1 MAPVL
6 PQSAVGGPAQQGVI
20 QVIPPGAL
28 DRLEAKRNK
37 EIADAQDAANNPSP
51 IAMTNLAGFIHTQF
65 QMMKNHRDNTTA
77 GWSNRLLAALR
88 AFNRQYDPNKLQE
101 INKFG
106 GSQIYLG
113 LTAAKC
119 RGASSL
125 LRDVYLQADRPWGL
139 DPGPDPALPPNI
151 MASIEQLIRA
161 ELGTLQ
167 QAGQPIDPNAVRDRL
182 QTLLEAARQAA
193 KKKAADQAKIAE
205 DKIDEFLIEG
215 NFYKA
220 LAEFI
225 VDLPIF
231 PFACLKG
238 PVVRIVPAIDWNN
251 GTAVSTPKPK
261 LFWERVSPFDVWW
274 TPGVSDIENASIIE
288 RQRLSRADLNDLLD
302 LPGYNQDEIRAVLD
316 EYGRGGLVDNWDYTD
331 AERADMESREN
342 PLYNRSGMITCLEF
356 NGNVQGR
363 MLLEQGVDAKFI
375 TDPMRDYMVQA
386 WLIGTHVIKV
396 QMSPSPRKRHSY
408 FITSF
413 EKVPGTPL
421 GNGLTD
427 IIADLQES
435 SNSVMRAVI
444 NNLSIASGPQVM
456 INDERL
462 APGEDGEDL
471 FPWKRWHYV
480 GDPMGQNAQVPISFF
495 QPTSNVTELLLAL
508 DKLNGMADDAS
519 AIPRYL
525 AGQSAGGAGRT
536 SSGLAM
542 LMANASKVLQTVAA
556 NIDRDVFDPALTS
569 LYDMIMLTDT
579 SGLLTGEEKVR
590 VMGVN
595 VAIQR
600 ETQRSRQ
607 LEFLQITANPI
618 DMSIIGPEGRAQVLS
633 VVADGIGMPGS
644 KIVPSEDEIK
654 AKEQA
659 AQIAAVQQAHQ
670 PGGQP
675 GQPGQQDQNA
685 RHAQGAQAPRGGNV
699 TGDAGPRVNISGSPH

>member
-1 MAPVL
+1 MDGVL
-6 PQSAVGGPAQQGVI
+6 PQSAVPGATQGVI
-20 QVIPPGAL
+20 RVIPPGAL
-28 DRLEAKRNK
+28 DRMEQRANQERAAA
-37 EIADAQDAANNPSP
+37 EDAAKLSD
-51 IAMTNLAGFIHTQF
+51 IAISNLAGHIRTQF
-65 QMMKNHRDNTTA
+65 EMMRNHRNNTSA
-77 GWSNRLLAALR
+77 GWSNRLVAALR
-88 AFNRQYDPNKLQE
+88 AFNGQYDPSKLQE
-101 INKFG
+101 IKKFG
-106 GSQIYLG
+106 GSEIYFRMV
-113 LTAAKC
+113 ASKC

-139 DPGPDPALPPNI
+139 DPGPDPAIPPNI
-151 MASIEQLIRA
+151 MNSIEQLIKT

-167 QAGQPIDPNAVRDRL
+167 QAGQPIDPNSVRDRL
-182 QTLLEAARQAA
+182 QGLLEAARQAA

-205 DKIDEFLIEG
+205 DKIDEFLVEG

-238 PVVRIVPAIDWNN
+238 PVVRVVPTVDWSS
-251 GTAVSTPKPK
+251 GSAVSTQKPR

-274 TPGVSDIENASIIE
+274 TPGAADIENADVIE

-302 LPGYNQDEIRAVLD
+302 LPGYDREAIRLVLD
-316 EYGRGGLVDNWDYTD
+316 EYGRGGLTDNWDQTD
-331 AERADMESREN
+331 AERADMENREN
-342 PLYNRSGMITCLEF
+342 PLFNRSGMITCLEF

-375 TDPMRDYMVQA
+375 SDPLRDYMVQA
-386 WLIGTHVIKV
+386 WLIGTHIIKV
-396 QMSPSPRKRHSY
+396 QMSPSPRKRHPY
-408 FITSF
+408 YITSF

-427 IIADLQES
+427 IISDLQES
-435 SNSVMRAVI
+435 SNSVMRALI

-471 FPWKRWHYV
+471 YPWKRWHYM
-480 GDPMGQNAQVPISFF
+480 GDPMGANAQVPISFF
-495 QPTSNVTELLLAL
+495 QPTSNVNELLMAL
-508 DKLNGMADDAS
+508 EKLNAMADDAS

-525 AGQSAGGAGRT
+525 SGQSAGGAGRT

-556 NIDRDVFDPALTS
+556 NIDRDIFDPALTA
-569 LYDMIMLTDT
+569 LYDMIMLTDR
-579 SGLLTGEEKVR
+579 SGLLSGDEKVR
-590 VMGVN
+590 VMGVT

-600 ETQRSRQ
+600 ETQRARQ

-618 DMSIIGPEGRAQVLS
+618 DMSIIGPEGRAQVLET
-633 VVADGIGMPGS
+633 VAEGIGMPGS
-644 KIVPSEDEIK
+644 KIVPSEDELK
-654 AKEQA
+654 QRMAAQA
-659 AQIAAVQQAHQ
+659 AQAAQQQ
-670 PGGQP
+670 Q
-675 GQPGQQDQNA
+675 QQDGA
-685 RHAQGAQAPRGGNV
+685 RQAQGNQAPRGGNV